1 MQRKLHAAK
10 IVGVRVLE
18 EAGLQSVYNLEVEE
32 ANCYYVEGVLV
43 HNCDAV
49 QYISL
54 YAKGGAA
61 KRASSGEKDA
71 SPHRFLWA

>member
-18 EAGLQSVYNLEVEE
+18 GVGRQSVYNLEIEE
-32 ANCYYVEGVLV
+32 ANCYYVNGILV

-61 KRASSGEKDA
+61 KRPSNGLEDK
-71 SPHRFLWA
+71 SPDRFLWA